1 MAYRENKKKYNQEYT
16 RTHLKRVPLDV
27 QITEFETIKKHA
39 DSKGEPVNTFIKRS
53 IREQIKRDN
62 DPDILPFDTAP
73 EFDKK

>member
-1 MAYRENKKKYNQEYT
+1 MAYRENKKKYNQEYAKK
-16 RTHLKRVPLDV
+16 HLKRIPLDV
-27 QITEFETIKKHA
+27 QFSEFITIKNHA
-39 DSKGEPVNTFIKRS
+39 DSTGESVNGFIKRS